1 MPYPE
6 EASTAE
12 MVNYTVQALWSYGYM
27 KTFLFS
33 LFIIIPRVTSTPY
46 HHPDVTELYDFLLK
60 RDKESKSSVKY
71 STEQHDP
78 YYPLMFKIQVV

>member
-12 MVNYTVQALWSYGYM
+12 MVNYTVQALWSYGYT
-27 KTFLFS
+27 KTFLFRF
-33 LFIIIPRVTSTPY
+33 FIIITRVTSTPC
-46 HHPDVTELYDFLLK
+46 HHPDITGLYDTTPSEEES
-60 RDKESKSSVKY
+60 KESKSSVKY

-78 YYPLMFKIQVV
+78 YD

>member
-1 MPYPE
+1 MLCPW

-27 KTFLFS
+27 KTKS
-33 LFIIIPRVTSTPY
+33 FIIIPRVTSTPCQ
-46 HHPDVTELYDFLLK
+46 HPDITELLLLNK
-60 RDKESKSSVKY
+60 DKQSKSSVKY

-78 YYPLMFKIQVV
+78 YHPLMLKIQVG

>member
-12 MVNYTVQALWSYGYM
+12 MVNYTIQALWCYGYM
-27 KTFLFS
+27 LFR
-33 LFIIIPRVTSTPY
+33 FFNIPRVTSTSY
-46 HHPDVTELYDFLLK
+46 HHPDITELYETTPSE
-60 RDKESKSSVKY
+60 DKESKSSVKH

-78 YYPLMFKIQVV
+78 CHLLMLKIQVG